1 MNLVDQLLKADVK
14 KAKELETGEYQSRRL
29 AKILEAEEKTLPVKI
44 REIKSRR
51 MNDIVS
57 YQFKN
62 NGDMDFSKTYDA
74 ALMVCVEGCMEP
86 DLMNK
91 ELQSHFGCSS
101 AKELAETLFQAE
113 AKELADAITGLS
125 GITEEDDKEEEVK
138 N

>member
-51 MNDIVS
+51 MNDIVNS
-57 YQFKN
+57 
-62 NGDMDFSKTYDA
+62 
-74 ALMVCVEGCMEP
+74 
-86 DLMNK
+86 
-91 ELQSHFGCSS
+91 
-101 AKELAETLFQAE
+101 QA
-113 AKELADAITGLS
+113 
-125 GITEEDDKEEEVK
+125 